1 MSKVLISM
9 PDDLLEEVDREAA
22 TRGTSRSGLLQ
33 QAVRRELEHSSK
45 VVIEQALSRGRQAL
59 ATAGSFE
66 SADLIRRER
75 QSRDAADRRR

>member
-1 MSKVLISM
+1 MGKVLVSM

-22 TRGTSRSGLLQ
+22 ARGTSRSGLLQ

-45 VVIEQALSRGRQAL
+45 VVIEEALSRGRQAL
-59 ATAGSFE
+59 SIAGAFE

-75 QSRDAADRRR
+75 RSRDAADRSR

>member
-1 MSKVLISM
+1 MGKVLVSM

-22 TRGTSRSGLLQ
+22 ARGTSRSGLLQ

-45 VVIEQALSRGRQAL
+45 VVIEEALSRGRQVL
-59 ATAGSFE
+59 SIAGAFE

-75 QSRDAADRRR
+75 QSRDAADRSR